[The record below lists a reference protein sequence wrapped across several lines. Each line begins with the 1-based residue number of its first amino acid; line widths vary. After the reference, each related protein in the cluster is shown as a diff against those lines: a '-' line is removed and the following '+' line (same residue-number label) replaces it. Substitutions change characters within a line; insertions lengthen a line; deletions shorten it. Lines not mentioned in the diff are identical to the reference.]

1 MREKMI
7 KETNRVEYNA
17 RIKPHEDAIAF
28 RLKDELERKGV
39 PLRMSMD
46 DFNNEVK
53 REDAMRVAV
62 LQDREWWS
70 PEDDGDV
77 SNFLWV
83 AMNNGNRKARWVDI
97 AISSWT
103 SSPRK

>member
-1 MREKMI
+1 MI
-7 KETNRVEYNA
+7 EEINRVEYRA

-28 RLKDELERKGV
+28 RLKDELKRKGV
-39 PLRMSMD
+39 PLRMWMD

-83 AMNNGNRKARWVDI
+83 AMNNVNRKARWVDI